1 MATLNHIKEEIKKA
15 LAKGVEVTIAK
26 MEPML
31 SQQSPLYADLLQV
44 KGRYEDSQHKFQLG
58 LIPYET
64 ASLIANQVRYALLT
78 EIIARLDREDFR
90 ELYRPEDNFSKKPNT
105 MLPFD
110 LKVPRFKMDVLR
122 LDRKDAASIFNA
134 RFNSLKDSPVQHYFI
149 YADRHQQPRS
159 FVERLIF
166 ELESKSSILQ
176 YEAEGDNHIK
186 LEEPE
191 LEGNL
196 EISKLRLC
204 EYFSERFGTS
214 VSSISDIP
222 TTTTSG
228 ENPMI
233 IATTFKYHIKEWKPY
248 SKAFFEWLCTSFS
261 NMPQGDTARFI
272 FFHVIQKDH
281 FPERAKGSILVFFN
295 GKSSK
300 QKLAETTLK
309 QLQKF
314 PNCTVLPELKP
325 ISLHDLTKWLEEF
338 ISNETAV
345 DKLLN
350 SITGAPIQKD
360 YLDMSV
366 IEDQLVNILHQRQR
380 VPMV

>member
-1 MATLNHIKEEIKKA
+1 MKTLNHIKEEIKMA
-15 LAKGVEVTIAK
+15 LAKGVEATISK
-26 MEPML
+26 LEQML
-31 SQQSPLYADLLQV
+31 SHQSSSYTDLLQI
-44 KGRYEDSQHKFQLG
+44 KGRYEDSQHKFKMG

-78 EIIARLDREDFR
+78 EIVVKLDREDFQQQYMPD
-90 ELYRPEDNFSKKPNT
+90 ENFPEKSKSI
-105 MLPFD
+105 LPFD

-122 LDRKDAASIFNA
+122 LDRKNAASIFNA
-134 RFNSLKDSPVQHYFI
+134 RFNNLKEAPVQHYFI

-176 YEAEGDNHIK
+176 YDAEGDKHIK
-186 LEEPE
+186 LAEPD

-214 VSSISDIP
+214 VSSVSDIP
-222 TTTTSG
+222 ATKTSG
-228 ENPMI
+228 GNQMI
-233 IATTFKYHIKEWKPY
+233 IASTFKYHIKEWKPY
-248 SKAFFEWLCTSFS
+248 SKAFFEWLFTSFS
-261 NMPQGDTARFI
+261 DAPKGNTAKFI
-272 FFHVIQKDH
+272 FFHIIQKDS
-281 FPERAKGSILVFFN
+281 FSARAKGSIMGFLS

-300 QKLAETTLK
+300 QKLAENTLK

-345 DKLLN
+345 DKLVKM
-350 SITGAPIQKD
+350 ITGAQVRKD
-360 YLDMSV
+360 PLDMSFV
-366 IEDQLVNILHQRQR
+366 EDQLINILHQRHEL
-380 VPMV
+380 PMV